1 MKTLILNLLILAS
14 VIVVA
19 QNKTYVT
26 VYNNDL
32 GVIKETRNLDIQKG
46 ISEVIITDV
55 AERIDPTSVKAE
67 LAGTVIE
74 QNYRYDLVSMSKILQ
89 KYIDKK
95 ITLRHTENSDIIIS
109 GKLLSVGSQP
119 VIQKSDGGIEMIS
132 GLGDCLVSV
141 DEMPDNFITKPS
153 LVWTVDAEKSGKQDV
168 NISYMTGGMNWHAE
182 YVAVLNEDDTH
193 IDLNSWVSV
202 ENNSGTEYKNA
213 VLKLV
218 AGDVNRVRDE
228 LIGSFQSSITF
239 DSKRE
244 EAFEEKSLMDYHI
257 YDLQRPTTLL
267 NNEQKQISLF
277 EKKNVKVEKKYEFT
291 YNGPN
296 QKNVNPQVKLQ
307 FYNKSDNKLGIPMP
321 KGKIRVYKKSGEEL
335 EFVGENSIQHTPRN
349 EKIDFTIGNAFDIR
363 ADFQTLN
370 SQRIGEKTEEA
381 EYSIEIR
388 NQKDSEVEVD
398 LLIHFGTYR
407 NWEVLDKNFEF
418 QKKNAGTIIVT
429 PKIKSE
435 GSTILKYKVRFSFM

>member
-1 MKTLILNLLILAS
+1 MGLPAEYETGDSNICTDLLFSFQHHIQLMD
-14 VIVVA
+14 
-19 QNKTYVT
+19 NG
-26 VYNNDL
+26 DL
-32 GVIKETRNLDIQKG
+32 LFYT
-46 ISEVIITDV
+46 S
-55 AERIDPTSVKAE
+55 PTF
-67 LAGTVIE
+67 
-74 QNYRYDLVSMSKILQ
+74 M
-89 KYIDKK
+89 
-95 ITLRHTENSDIIIS
+95 
-109 GKLLSVGSQP
+109 
-119 VIQKSDGGIEMIS
+119 S
-132 GLGDCLVSV
+132 GL
-141 DEMPDNFITKPS
+141 KAQ
-153 LVWTVDAEKSGKQDV
+153 AE
-168 NISYMTGGMNWHAE
+168 
-182 YVAVLNEDDTH
+182 
-193 IDLNSWVSV
+193 
-202 ENNSGTEYKNA
+202 
-213 VLKLV
+213 
-218 AGDVNRVRDE
+218 
-228 LIGSFQSSITF
+228 SFSP
-239 DSKRE
+239 E
-244 EAFEEKSLMDYHI
+244 
-257 YDLQRPTTLL
+257 
-267 NNEQKQISLF
+267 
-277 EKKNVKVEKKYEFT
+277 
-291 YNGPN
+291 
-296 QKNVNPQVKLQ
+296 